1 MSFVRSIATV
11 GGFTLLSRITGL
23 MREMMIAHFLG
34 AGMMA
39 DAFFVAFRFP
49 NLFRSLFAEGAL
61 NAAFVPLFSGKL
73 AEGGHDQAVLFAERA
88 VAVLGWTLLIFV
100 VAMELIM
107 PWAMMGLA
115 PGFAEV
121 PGKLELATDLSR
133 ICFPYLL
140 FISLTALQAGVLNS
154 VGRFAAAAGTPILLN
169 LVAMAGLVIL
179 SPYTASPAHA
189 LAWGTFASG
198 VAQFSWLVFS
208 CRKAGVGLRP
218 VRPQL
223 SPEVKLLAKRIVPG
237 AVGAGVYQVNL
248 LINTMIA
255 STVADGAVSYLNYAD
270 RINQLPLGVVGIAIG
285 TALLPL
291 LSRQIKQGQDQA
303 AQDSQN
309 RAMEFGMLLTIPAAA
324 ALLSIALPVVTLLFQ
339 RGSFGAADSVETARA
354 LQAFALGLPA
364 YVLVKVLTPAF
375 FARED
380 TATPVRVAAVTMLIN
395 VLVNLAL
402 VSSLRHVGMALST
415 AIAAWCN
422 VTILAIILHRRGY
435 FKVDARLRQRAPRI
449 IMAGAFMA
457 LVLYSA
463 QTWIWVPGLTGLVQ
477 LVLVGGLVLLGLAV
491 FAGAAHISG
500 AARFGELRTMMRKRA

>member
-1 MSFVRSIATV
+1 
-11 GGFTLLSRITGL
+11 
-23 MREMMIAHFLG
+23 
-34 AGMMA
+34 
-39 DAFFVAFRFP
+39 
-49 NLFRSLFAEGAL
+49 
-61 NAAFVPLFSGKL
+61 
-73 AEGGHDQAVLFAERA
+73 
-88 VAVLGWTLLIFV
+88 
-100 VAMELIM
+100 M

-285 TALLPL
+285 TALLHL

-309 RAMEFGMLLTIPAAA
+309 RALEFGLLLTIPAAA
-324 ALLSIALPVVTLLFQ
+324 ALIAIALPVVSLLFQ
-339 RGSFGAADSVETARA
+339 RGSFGAEASMETARA